1 MVAKISLGNSLY
13 GSLVYNGEKINKE
26 HGRVLDTNKIYNDG
40 SGKINI
46 HRVFEDFKRWMPQA
60 TKAEKTMMH
69 ISLNPHPDD
78 RLSEAQYIQIAHE
91 YMEKMGF
98 ADMPYVIVKHEDID
112 RHHIHIVALR
122 VRPDGSAI
130 DSRNNYYRSK
140 EITREIERKYNLHS
154 AERQRIT
161 PDMPIRKVDPDG
173 DIKRQV
179 ANTVKMVGM
188 RYKFQTLGE
197 YNAILSLYN
206 IRCEEADG
214 RVNGREYHGLVYFAT
229 DDDGK
234 TIASPFKASRLGKF
248 AGREAIEPRYERSKE
263 RIDIKPLKKK
273 VSKIMSQ
280 STGKEDF
287 IARLKAENIDLVL
300 RYTDGGRIYGAT
312 YIDHDSKI
320 VLNGSRLGRN
330 FSANVLENWFNN
342 PAENPIATPQ
352 SDVQPDMQPDNNT
365 PDNSQQQSQS
375 GYSQSGNTQPGNS
388 QSGNS
393 QSGNSQS
400 GNTQSSGGTSSAQP
414 SGQTQTIGTKQ
425 SQGYDD
431 TSMLD
436 GLAGLFNVGPGFD
449 AQEEAFYREM
459 QRRKKKKRRGPKL

>member
-26 HGRVLDTNKIYNDG
+26 HGRVLDTNKLYNDG
-40 SGKINI
+40 TGTINI
-46 HRVFEDFKRWMPQA
+46 QRVFEDFKRWMPQA

-98 ADMPYVIVKHEDID
+98 AEMPYLVVKHEDIG

-130 DSRNNYYRSK
+130 DSKNNYYRSK
-140 EITREIERKYNLHS
+140 EITRELEKKYGLHT
-154 AERQRIT
+154 AERQKIT
-161 PDMPIRKVDPDG
+161 PDMPIKKIDPNG

-197 YNAILSLYN
+197 YNAILSLYD

-229 DDDGK
+229 DDEGM

-248 AGREAIEPRYERSKE
+248 AGRDAIEQRYERAKE
-263 RIDIKPLKKK
+263 KIDVRPTKRK
-273 VSKIMSQ
+273 VAAVMEQ
-280 STGKEDF
+280 SSGKDDF

-300 RYTDGGRIYGAT
+300 RYTNDSRIYGAT
-312 YIDHDSKI
+312 YIDHNTHT
-320 VLNGSRLGRN
+320 VLNGSRLGKE
-330 FSANVLENWFNN
+330 FSANALEKWFSN
-342 PAENPIATPQ
+342 PAEKPI
-352 SDVQPDMQPDNNT
+352 VQTHSNTQDNGT
-365 PDNSQQQSQS
+365 APDNSQHQSQGERSQSDGTTSGSQSNRHGHTSQLSSAQSQS
-375 GYSQSGNTQPGNS
+375 H
-388 QSGNS
+388 
-393 QSGNSQS
+393 
-400 GNTQSSGGTSSAQP
+400 
-414 SGQTQTIGTKQ
+414 
-425 SQGYDD
+425 GYDD
-431 TSMLD
+431 TSMFD
-436 GLAGLFNVGPGFD
+436 GLGGLFSVGPAYD

-459 QRRKKKKRRGPKL
+459 QLRKKKKRRGPKL

>member
-26 HGRVLDTNKIYNDG
+26 HGRVLDTNKLYNDG
-40 SGKINI
+40 TGTINI
-46 HRVFEDFKRWMPQA
+46 QRVFEDFKRWMPQA

-98 ADMPYVIVKHEDID
+98 AEMPYLVVKHEDIG

-130 DSRNNYYRSK
+130 DSKNNYYRSK
-140 EITREIERKYNLHS
+140 EITRELEKKYGLHT
-154 AERQRIT
+154 AERQKIT
-161 PDMPIRKVDPDG
+161 PDMPIKKIDPNG

-179 ANTVKMVGM
+179 ANTIKMVGM

-229 DDDGK
+229 DDEGM

-248 AGREAIEPRYERSKE
+248 AGRDAIEQRYERAKE
-263 RIDIKPLKKK
+263 KIDVRPTKRK
-273 VSKIMSQ
+273 VAAVMEQ
-280 STGKEDF
+280 SSGKDDF

-300 RYTDGGRIYGAT
+300 RYTNDSRIYGAT
-312 YIDHDSKI
+312 YIDHNTHT
-320 VLNGSRLGRN
+320 VLNGSRLGKE
-330 FSANVLENWFNN
+330 FSANALEKWFSN
-342 PAENPIATPQ
+342 PAEKPI
-352 SDVQPDMQPDNNT
+352 VQTHSNTQDNGT
-365 PDNSQQQSQS
+365 APDNSQHQSQGERSQSDGTTSGSQSNRHGHTSQLSSAQSQS
-375 GYSQSGNTQPGNS
+375 H
-388 QSGNS
+388 
-393 QSGNSQS
+393 
-400 GNTQSSGGTSSAQP
+400 
-414 SGQTQTIGTKQ
+414 
-425 SQGYDD
+425 GYDD
-431 TSMLD
+431 TSMFD
-436 GLAGLFNVGPGFD
+436 GLGGLFSVGPAYD

-459 QRRKKKKRRGPKL
+459 QLRKKKKRRGPKL

>member
-130 DSRNNYYRSK
+130 DSKNNYYRSK
-140 EITREIERKYNLHS
+140 EITREIERKYGLHT

-161 PDMPIRKVDPDG
+161 PGMPIRKVDPNG

-179 ANTVKMVGM
+179 ANNVKMVGM

-206 IRCEEADG
+206 IKCEEADG

-229 DDDGK
+229 DDEGK

-248 AGREAIEPRYERSKE
+248 AGREAIEHRYERAKE

-273 VSKIMSQ
+273 VSRIMSQ

-287 IARLKAENIDLVL
+287 IAKLKAENIDLVL
-300 RYTDGGRIYGAT
+300 RYTDEGRIYGAT
-312 YIDHDSKI
+312 YIDHDSMT

-330 FSANVLENWFNN
+330 FSANALENWFNN
-342 PAENPIATPQ
+342 PAENPIVPPQ
-352 SDVQPDMQPDNNT
+352 PDVQPDAQQEPQPDMQTDNT
-365 PDNSQQQSQS
+365 PDNGPQQ
-375 GYSQSGNTQPGNS
+375 S

-393 QSGNSQS
+393 QA
-400 GNTQSSGGTSSAQP
+400 GNTQSSGSQSNGGSSSSQSTGSA
-414 SGQTQTIGTKQ
+414 GQTQSTSTNANQKQ
-425 SQGYDD
+425 LQGYDD
-431 TSMLD
+431 TSLLD
-436 GLAGLFNVGPGFD
+436 GLGGLFSVGPGFD

>member
-13 GSLVYNGEKINKE
+13 GSLVYNGEKINKK

-78 RLSEAQYIQIAHE
+78 KLSEAQYIQIAHE

-98 ADMPYVIVKHEDID
+98 AEMPYVIVKHEDID
-112 RHHIHIVALR
+112 RYHIHIVALR

-140 EITREIERKYNLHS
+140 EITREIEQKYGLHT

-161 PDMPIRKVDPDG
+161 PDMPIRKIDPSG

-248 AGREAIEPRYERSKE
+248 AGREAIEQRYERSKE

-273 VSKIMSQ
+273 VSRIISQ
-280 STGKEDF
+280 SNGKEDF
-287 IARLKAENIDLVL
+287 IAKLKAENIDLVL
-300 RYTDGGRIYGAT
+300 RYTDEGRIYGAT
-312 YIDHDSKI
+312 YIDHDSRT
-320 VLNGSRLGRN
+320 VLNGSRLGKN
-330 FSANVLENWFNN
+330 FSANAIENWFNN
-342 PAENPIATPQ
+342 PTDNPVATPQ
-352 SDVQPDMQPDNNT
+352 PDVQPDDNT
-365 PDNSQQQSQS
+365 TDNSQQQSQS
-375 GYSQSGNTQPGNS
+375 GNSQSGNTQSGNT
-388 QSGNS
+388 QSGS
-393 QSGNSQS
+393 SQS
-400 GNTQSSGGTSSAQP
+400 GNTQSSGGTSSAQRT
-414 SGQTQTIGTKQ
+414 GQTQSTSTNANKGQ

-436 GLAGLFNVGPGFD
+436 GLGGLFSVGPGFD

>member
-26 HGRVLDTNKIYNDG
+26 HGRVLDTNKVYNDG
-40 SGKINI
+40 TGKINV

-78 RLSEAQYIQIAHE
+78 KLSEAQYIQIAHE

-98 ADMPYVIVKHEDID
+98 AEMPYVIVKHEDID
-112 RHHIHIVALR
+112 RYHIHIVALR

-140 EITREIERKYNLHS
+140 EITREIEQKYGLHT

-161 PDMPIRKVDPDG
+161 PDMPIRKIDPSG

-248 AGREAIEPRYERSKE
+248 AGREAIEQRYERSKE

-273 VSKIMSQ
+273 VSRIISQ
-280 STGKEDF
+280 SNGKEDF
-287 IARLKAENIDLVL
+287 IAKLKAENIDLVL
-300 RYTDGGRIYGAT
+300 RYTDEGRIYGAT
-312 YIDHDSKI
+312 YIDHDSRT
-320 VLNGSRLGRN
+320 VLNGSRLGKN
-330 FSANVLENWFNN
+330 FSANAIENWFNN
-342 PAENPIATPQ
+342 PTDNPVATPQ
-352 SDVQPDMQPDNNT
+352 PDVQPDDNT
-365 PDNSQQQSQS
+365 TDNSQQQSQS
-375 GYSQSGNTQPGNS
+375 GNSQSGNTQSGNT
-388 QSGNS
+388 QSGS
-393 QSGNSQS
+393 SQS
-400 GNTQSSGGTSSAQP
+400 GNTQSSGGTSSAQRT
-414 SGQTQTIGTKQ
+414 GQTQSTSTNANKGQ

-436 GLAGLFNVGPGFD
+436 GLGGLFSVGPGFD